1 VRLSHEFVH
10 PFMIAH
16 SSPTAAADAR
26 PSAVFSAATSNLAKF
41 SLE

>member
-1 VRLSHEFVH
+1 
-10 PFMIAH
+10 MIAH
-16 SSPTAAADAR
+16 SSPTAAAR